1 MAKLPVI
8 YERHQTLGEEIANS
22 VSHGVAMLAA
32 IAAAPIL
39 IVTAV
44 QRGGAAGIVGA
55 SIFAATM
62 ILLYLSSTL
71 YHALPRCRA
80 KQVFRILDHGAIF
93 LLIAG
98 TYTPFTLGVLN
109 GVWGW
114 TLFGL
119 IWGMAVAGIVLKIVF
134 GARHPRISTTLYLAM
149 GWLAIIAVKPLWQ
162 HVPPWGLFWLLAGGV
177 AYTLGVVFFALDK
190 RIRYC
195 HLIWHLFV
203 IAGTTCHFF
212 AVLWYSA

>member
-80 KQVFRILDHGAIF
+80 KQVFRIR
-93 LLIAG
+93 
-98 TYTPFTLGVLN
+98 
-109 GVWGW
+109 W
-114 TLFGL
+114 
-119 IWGMAVAGIVLKIVF
+119 
-134 GARHPRISTTLYLAM
+134 
-149 GWLAIIAVKPLWQ
+149 
-162 HVPPWGLFWLLAGGV
+162 
-177 AYTLGVVFFALDK
+177 
-190 RIRYC
+190 
-195 HLIWHLFV
+195 
-203 IAGTTCHFF
+203 
-212 AVLWYSA
+212 

>member
-1 MAKLPVI
+1 MTKSPTLPK
-8 YERHQTLGEEIANS
+8 RHQSLGEEIANS

-44 QRGGAAGIVGA
+44 QRGGAASIVGT
-55 SIFAATM
+55 SVFAATM
-62 ILLYLSSTL
+62 ILLYLVSTL

-80 KQVFRILDHGAIF
+80 KQVFQILDHGAIF

-177 AYTLGVVFFALDK
+177 AYTLGVVFFALDQ